1 MELDLVE
8 DVGVDQR
15 VAESEF
21 AIAEF
26 AYVPES
32 TPHHLYLPLR
42 EMKDERMDN
51 VKPKISPKKV
61 LCG

>member
-21 AIAEF
+21 PIAEF
-26 AYVPES
+26 ASFPES

-42 EMKDERMDN
+42 EMKDE
-51 VKPKISPKKV
+51 KWIT
-61 LCG
+61 